1 MTSFPDEVLEYVLK
15 FITTHKDRNA
25 VSLVCKAWYSV
36 EGWNRQS
43 VFIGN
48 CYAVSPEILINR
60 FPRIKTMTLKGRPRF
75 ADFNLFPQDWGAYL
89 HPWVVTMAARYPW
102 LEELRLKRMTVS
114 DECLVMLA
122 HAFPNFRVLVLTS
135 CDGFSTDGLAAIAG
149 HCRHLTV
156 LDLQE
161 SDIENRGGHWLSC
174 FPETCTSLVCLNFAC
189 LNSVVDF
196 DALEKLVER
205 CTSLKSLKLN
215 KGVSLEQLQRLLVR
229 APQLCDLGTGSYSQQ
244 LKWTQYAELQT
255 AITNCKDLRSL
266 SGFWDVAPVF
276 VPSLYPIGRNLT
288 TLNLSYATIRG
299 NVLMKLVS
307 HCPNLKRL
315 WVQDFVEDKGLQ
327 AVGMNCKEL
336 QELRV
341 FPVDPLGH
349 GYVTEI
355 GLVAISE
362 GCPNLSSV
370 LYFCRQCTNAAIIA
384 VAKNCPNLTRFRLC
398 IITPQ
403 RPDHETGEPMDEAF
417 GAIVKHCKDLRRLA
431 LSGLLTDK
439 AFEYIGLYGKR
450 LQTLSVAFAGDSDL
464 AMQYVLN
471 GCPNLR
477 KLEIRDSPFGDAALL
492 SGLHR
497 YESMR
502 FLWMS
507 ACNITLIG
515 CGWLANQ
522 LPRLN
527 VEVIKE
533 NENSR
538 DLTIEKLYAYRSV
551 AGPRS
556 DAPHCVVTL

>member
-149 HCRHLTV
+149 HC
-156 LDLQE
+156 
-161 SDIENRGGHWLSC
+161 
-174 FPETCTSLVCLNFAC
+174 
-189 LNSVVDF
+189 SVVDF